1 MTYNP
6 LRFINQEIIV
16 HFDKPPLLEKKPGC
30 PDSFTWQSTDFRITE
45 ILSEWH
51 DYQRKGRMSKNME
64 PANARKARTKGSWGV
79 GVDYFRVRTQNERV
93 FEIYYDRAPQDV
105 NRRKGNWFLYR
116 ELEEG
121 RSEPDE
127 S

>member
-1 MTYNP
+1 MVFKP
-6 LRFINQEIIV
+6 LRFINEEINV
-16 HFDKPPLLEKKPGC
+16 HFNKPPLLEKKPGC
-30 PDSFTWQSTDFRITE
+30 PDDFTWQNTEFCITE

-51 DYQRKGRMSKNME
+51 DYQRKGRMSMNMQ
-64 PANARKARTKGSWGV
+64 PANARQARAKGSWGV
-79 GVDYFRVRTQNERV
+79 GVDYYRVRTHNNRI

-105 NRRKGNWFLYR
+105 TRRKGNWFLYR

-121 RSEPDE
+121 SAEPDE